1 MRKQLSIIV
10 IAAFALVATALAP
23 QAARAD
29 ISAWWLLPAF
39 VAGTW
44 VGATHAYAW
53 PAPYFGPRC
62 WYETRRIRGH
72 RRSVRVCG

>member
-1 MRKQLSIIV
+1 MKKLLIIF
-10 IAAFALVATALAP
+10 IAAFAIVATAFTQP
-23 QAARAD
+23 ARAD

-53 PAPYFGPRC
+53 PGPYFGPRC
-62 WYETRRIRGH
+62 WYETRKIRGH